1 MFVGRLPATIRKEDL
16 SEHFEK
22 YGTLRDVYIPQPF
35 RGFAFITFLTGEEA
49 EMVIREQ
56 HIIKGEGW
64 LVCVADCCMGGAG
77 LTTSA
82 HSWIILFSVCAC
94 VHTCMCE

>member
-22 YGTLRDVYIPQPF
+22 FGTLRDVYIPQPF

-56 HIIKGEGW
+56 HIIKGGW
-64 LVCVADCCMGGAG
+64 VNAWSGWVYQCVCTHEA
-77 LTTSA
+77 S
-82 HSWIILFSVCAC
+82 
-94 VHTCMCE
+94 

>member
-56 HIIKGEGW
+56 HIIKGELG
-64 LVCVADCCMGGAG
+64 LVWPTAA
-77 LTTSA
+77 
-82 HSWIILFSVCAC
+82 
-94 VHTCMCE
+94 